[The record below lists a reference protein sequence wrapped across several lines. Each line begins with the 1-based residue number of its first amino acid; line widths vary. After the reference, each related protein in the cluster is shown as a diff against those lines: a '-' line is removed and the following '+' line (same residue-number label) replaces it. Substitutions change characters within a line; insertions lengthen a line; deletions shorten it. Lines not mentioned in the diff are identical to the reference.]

1 LFWLVVFSALS
12 AFFIILIIFHSVG
25 TQSDIRQHRLD
36 LVVEKKKEIYSE
48 LDLSLFER
56 FIAPGIKKISAYM
69 SRFRKGRT
77 KKGSAKLEKNLRWA
91 GMRISPYDYALTKN
105 IIMSPF
111 LIAPLLLMI
120 SDRIDPL
127 VRLLIL
133 VIGLILW
140 VLVPRYFLSSR
151 VSQRQNRIKYQLPEV
166 LDLLSVSI
174 EAGLGFDSALQKIA
188 EKTEGP
194 LIDELTLLAREIQM
208 GKPRR
213 DALRDFGECSMV
225 PEIKT
230 FASALIQADK
240 LGIPI
245 KNLLKNQSEQ
255 LRTTRRQAAEEK
267 GMKSPVKMMLPMVA
281 FIFPVLFIILL
292 GPVIVQLVSQFG
304 K

>member
-1 LFWLVVFSALS
+1 MFWLVVFSALS
-12 AFFIILIIFHSVG
+12 AFFFILIIFHSIG
-25 TQSDIRQHRLD
+25 TRSDIRSRRLD
-36 LVVEKKKEIYSE
+36 LVVEKKQEIYAE

-56 FIAPGIKKISAYM
+56 FIAPGIKKISSYM
-69 SRFRKGRT
+69 ARFRKGKS

-91 GMRISPYDYALTKN
+91 GMRISPYDYTMTKN

-111 LIAPLLLMI
+111 LFAPLLLMLA
-120 SDRIDPL
+120 DGIDPL

-133 VIGLILW
+133 VVGLILF
-140 VLVPRYFLSSR
+140 VLVPRYFLTSR
-151 VSQRQNRIKYQLPEV
+151 VSSRQNRIKYQLPEV

-245 KNLLKNQSEQ
+245 KNLLKNQAEQ
-255 LRTTRRQAAEEK
+255 LRTARRQAAEEK
-267 GMKSPVKMMLPMVA
+267 GMKSPIKMMLPMVI